1 MRLKETM
8 GIVGFGRFGR
18 FAAGHLR
25 NRFDLLAFDK
35 CDRRLEANEMGVR
48 IGTLEEVCRSSVVLL
63 CVPISEIR
71 KTLIEIAP
79 RLGEGS
85 LVADTCS
92 VKEYPVF
99 QMKNLLP
106 PYVEILGTHPLF
118 GPDSP
123 TEGLQG
129 KKIALCPVRIRN
141 LEAVEAFLER
151 LGLSVLV
158 CSPEEHDRRMASTQ
172 AVVHFLGRALLETGL
187 ARKEM
192 ATPSYDALVRIV
204 ETVGG
209 NTRELSCDLQS
220 FNRFTGEMR
229 QGLIETLIT
238 TNREL
243 SENGERTRRRKR

>member
-18 FAAGHLR
+18 FAASHLR
-25 NRFDLLAFDK
+25 NHFDLLTFDK

-48 IGTLEEVCRSSVVLL
+48 IGTLGEVARASFVLL

-79 RLGEGS
+79 HLGEGS

-92 VKEYPVF
+92 VKEYPVL

-106 PYVEILGTHPLF
+106 SYVQILGTHPLF
-118 GPDSP
+118 GPDSGAA
-123 TEGLQG
+123 GLQG
-129 KKIALCPVRIRN
+129 KKIALCPVRIRD
-141 LEAVEAFLER
+141 LGAVEAFLKR
-151 LGLSVLV
+151 LGLLVLV
-158 CSPEEHDRRMASTQ
+158 CSPETHDRRMAFTQ

-187 ARKEM
+187 SRKEM
-192 ATPSYDALVRIV
+192 ATPSYDGLVQIV
-204 ETVGG
+204 ETVRG
-209 NTRELSCDLQS
+209 NTRELSRDLQS

-229 QGLIETLIT
+229 QRLIETLIT

-243 SENGERTRRRKR
+243 SENGERTGRRRR